1 MNLKQALF
9 SLSYTD
15 TIGLSDLAFDTDPTT
30 PSTVAGHLNPNLPAP
45 DCFEWPA
52 HVKGPLVGPEGV
64 SHEAV
69 KQAIN
74 NGALVGRLLQI
85 LGPDYVVTDEDLE
98 VVMYVKSKMGGP
110 TPTLWNNDILP
121 LGKAATPV
129 TPTTPPVHPPKPPV
143 PPKPDPGTPEF
154 RLESLVSD
162 LKRILAAMKAVHLPS
177 GEHGGPPAVGLRKA
191 IHDLELA
198 IGNAGSVPS

>member
-15 TIGLSDLAFDTDPTT
+15 TIALSDFAFDTDPTT
-30 PSTVAGHLNPNLPAP
+30 PSTVEGKLDPNLPAP
-45 DCFEWPA
+45 DCFGFQSHP
-52 HVKGPLVGPEGV
+52 KGPLVGPEGV
-64 SHEAV
+64 SKEAI
-69 KQAIN
+69 KQAIDK
-74 NGALVGRLLQI
+74 GVLVGRLLQL
-85 LGPDYVVTDEDLE
+85 LGHDYVVTDEDVS

-110 TPTLWNNDILP
+110 KPTVWNMDFRP
-121 LGKAATPV
+121 LGEAPAPAHPPV
-129 TPTTPPVHPPKPPV
+129 TPPVTPKPPV

-191 IHDLELA
+191 IHDVELA